1 MAKANEPTGGPD
13 MNLIPYTKDQA
24 WKRLSALKTERGSW
38 DSHAKELAQ
47 NLMPRS
53 SRFFAQDRNR
63 GGNRHNA
70 IYDNTGLRG
79 VRVLA
84 AGLMSGMTSPARPW
98 FRMEPSNEQ
107 LKASQPVKA
116 WCALVTT
123 MIQDVF
129 SQSNTYNSLHA
140 LYEELGV
147 FGTGSSIVMPDFN
160 DMVRHTP
167 LTFGEYW
174 LATNQRR
181 EVDTIYREFDMTVGS
196 LVRQFGWDRVSV
208 AAKNAYNNRNF
219 DQWVTV
225 VHGIEPNM
233 DADPSK
239 IDNLNMP
246 FRSLYFELDGPKTSF
261 LRQSGFKKF
270 PTLAPRWKAVGGD
283 VYGES
288 PGMEVLGD
296 VKQLQHEQL
305 RKAQGIDYMT
315 KPNMVAPTQSKGQEI
330 DMLPGGISFVDA
342 SGPGMGLRQAFEV
355 KLDLDHLLE
364 DIRDVRTRI
373 NAGFYVDLFMML
385 SQDDGT
391 MTATEVAERHEEK
404 LLMLGPVLERLHN
417 ELLAPLIDM
426 TFEHIVAAGALPQ
439 PPPEMHGQPL
449 NVKFVSIL
457 AQAQRA
463 VTTNAADR
471 FVAGI
476 GTVAALG
483 KTDVLDKFDSDN
495 WADWY
500 ADSLGV
506 DPSLIVADDKIAIIR
521 QQRAAAAQAQA
532 QQQQGMAAAEGASKL
547 GKVPTQGGASN
558 AGADALAALTQS
570 GAARGVLAAGINN
583 NPALDPMQR

>member
-1 MAKANEPTGGPD
+1 MAQANAKQGGPE
-13 MNLIPYTKDQA
+13 MNLIPYSKDQA

-79 VRVLA
+79 VRVLS

-98 FRMEPSNEQ
+98 FRMEPANEQ
-107 LKASQPVKA
+107 MKASQPVKE
-116 WCALVTT
+116 WCALVTR
-123 MIQDVF
+123 MILDVF
-129 SQSNTYNSLHA
+129 DASNTYNSLHA
-140 LYEELGV
+140 IYEELGV
-147 FGTGSSIVMPDFN
+147 FGTAASIVMPDFN
-160 DMVRHTP
+160 DMVRHTTQ
-167 LTFGEYW
+167 TFGEYW

-181 EVDTIYREFDMTVGS
+181 EVDTIYREFDMSVGS
-196 LVRQFGWDRVSV
+196 LVRQFGWDNVSLS
-208 AAKNAYNNRNF
+208 AKNAFNNRQF

-225 VHGIEPNM
+225 IHGIEPNM
-233 DADPSK
+233 DAQPGK

-270 PTLAPRWKAVGGD
+270 PALAPRWKAVGGD

-305 RKAQGIDYMT
+305 RKAQGIDYQT
-315 KPNMVAPTQSKGQEI
+315 KPNMTAPTHAKGQEI
-330 DMLPGGISFVDA
+330 DMLPGGISFTD
-342 SGPGMGLRQAFEV
+342 STGPGTGLRQSFEV
-355 KLDLDHLLE
+355 NLNLEHLLA
-364 DIRDVRTRI
+364 DIQDVRDRI
-373 NAGFYVDLFMML
+373 RSGFYVDMFMML
-385 SQDDGT
+385 SQDDGR

-426 TFEHIVAAGALPQ
+426 TFEHIVASGALPQ

-463 VTTNAADR
+463 VATNSVDK
-471 FVAGI
+471 FVAGM

-483 KTDVLDKFDSDN
+483 KTDVLDKFNSDE

-521 QQRAAAAQAQA
+521 QQRAAAEQQAA
-532 QQQQGMAAAEGASKL
+532 QQQQGEAIAKGAKDL
-547 GKVPTQGGASN
+547 GGVSTQGGGSN
-558 AGADALAALTQS
+558 AGADALAALTGS
-570 GAARGVLAAGINN
+570 GAARGVLAAGVNN
-583 NPALDPMQR
+583 DTSLGPMAR

>member
-1 MAKANEPTGGPD
+1 MAQAKPTGGPD
-13 MNLIPYTKDQA
+13 MSLIPYTKDQA
-24 WKRLSALKTERGSW
+24 WKRLSALKTERSSW
-38 DSHAKELAQ
+38 DAHAKELAQ

-63 GGNRHNA
+63 GGNRHNS
-70 IYDNTGLRG
+70 IYDSTGLRG

-98 FRMEPSNEQ
+98 FRMEPASPTM
-107 LKASQPVKA
+107 KSSQPVKA
-116 WCALVTT
+116 WCALITT

-129 SQSNTYNSLHA
+129 SQSNTYNALHS
-140 LYEELGV
+140 LYEELAV
-147 FGTGSSIVMPDFN
+147 FGTGSSIVMPNFN
-160 DMVRHTP
+160 DMVRHTSM
-167 LTFGEYW
+167 TFGEYW
-174 LATNQRR
+174 LATNQDR
-181 EVDTIYREFDMTVGS
+181 EVDTLYREFDMTVGS
-196 LVRQFGWDRVSV
+196 LVRQFGWDSVSV
-208 AAKNAYNNRNF
+208 AAKGAFNNRQF
-219 DQWVTV
+219 DQWITV
-225 VHGIEPNM
+225 IHGIEPNM
-233 DADPSK
+233 DAKPGK

-246 FRSLYFELDGPKTSF
+246 FRSIYFELDGPKTSF

-270 PTLAPRWKAVGGD
+270 PALAPRWKAVGGD

-288 PGMEVLGD
+288 PGMEALGD
-296 VKQLQHEQL
+296 AKQLQHEQL

-315 KPNMVAPTQSKGQEI
+315 KPNMVAPTQAKGQET
-330 DMLPGGISFVDA
+330 DLLPGGISFID
-342 SGPGMGLRQAFEV
+342 STGPGTGLRQAFEV

-364 DIRDVRTRI
+364 DIRDVRSRI
-373 NAGFYVDLFMML
+373 NAAFYVDLFMML

-426 TFEHIVAAGALPQ
+426 TFERIVQSGALPP

-449 NVKFVSIL
+449 NVKFVSII

-463 VTTNAADR
+463 VTTNAADK

-483 KTDVLDKFDSDN
+483 KTDVLDKFDSDS

-506 DPSLIVADDKIAIIR
+506 DPSLIVPDDKIAIIR
-521 QQRAAAAQAQA
+521 QQRAAAAAQQA
-532 QQQQGMAAAEGASKL
+532 QQQQGEAVAAGAQKL
-547 GKVPTQGGASN
+547 GSVSTQGGASN
-558 AGADALAALTQS
+558 AGADALAALTGS
-570 GAARGVLAAGINN
+570 GAARGVLAASVNN
-583 NPALDPMQR
+583 DPALDPMQR